1 MSNGD
6 VITGKISKIEDDEVF
21 IEPSYADEFA
31 VDLSE
36 VITISTEQVYEI
48 ELRDGSQLS
57 GQFAQGDSGGQKLI
71 VDGQPR
77 PVALSDLAE
86 ATEPEDWYDRTSHV
100 DLNMT
105 WNEGNTNS
113 RNNLLFADMRLK
125 LGEHRHVAELTIRRD
140 EAEGAR
146 TKEQDLLRYS
156 YNWLFDDPWYAGGT
170 GSFERDPIKD
180 LDHRYTLGL
189 IFGRDILDDSR
200 RFLTASI
207 GAGYSEEQITGI
219 AESGATGLW
228 NLVYEH
234 EFRHGDLT
242 FFHNQNLNYNFY
254 GVHNA
259 IFKTNTGFRF
269 DIVSDI
275 YTSVSLRWDYE
286 SEPAADAEKH
296 DTTLAIGVG
305 AEF

>member
-6 VITGKISKIEDDEVF
+6 VISGKISKIEDKKVF
-21 IEPSYADEFA
+21 IEPAYADEFS

-36 VITISTEQVYEI
+36 VITIGTEQDFDI
-48 ELRDGSQLS
+48 ELRDGSKFS
-57 GQFAQGDSGGQKLI
+57 GQFAPGVDGEQKLI
-71 VDGQPR
+71 VDSLPR
-77 PVALSDLAE
+77 PLVLADLAE

-113 RNNLLFADMRLK
+113 RNNLLYADTRLK

-140 EAEGAR
+140 ETDGDR

-156 YNWLFDDPWYAGGT
+156 YNWLFNEPWYLGGT

-189 IFGRDILDDSR
+189 IFGRDFLDDSR

-207 GAGYSEEQITGI
+207 GTGYSEEQIAGI

-234 EFRHGDLT
+234 EFREGDLT
-242 FFHNQNLNYNFY
+242 FFHNQNLNYQFY
-254 GVHNA
+254 GDHNA

-269 DIVSDI
+269 DIVSDV
-275 YTSVSLRWDYE
+275 YASFSLRWDYE
-286 SEPAADAEKH
+286 SEPSADAKNS
-296 DTTLAIGVG
+296 DTTLAVGVG